1 MRMDER
7 LTSDLLA
14 NKRGRMEVTP
24 AVDPAKDLNPHR
36 DGSSDGDSFYIVS
49 YLQGGGLK
57 FTVLFHMMLLYR
69 CPSPPAPC
77 ALLALSVLDEDNLEY
92 FSREISAKLPELTD
106 ALDIVMP
113 TGHLSGTI
121 DALTI
126 EGHATDESGKPR
138 LDIKMT
144 LKAMGLTLPDLGAG
158 VIPFADGQDY
168 EYAFPRM
175 ATCGTLTVKGELYN
189 VTGTSWLDREWGKFG
204 PSKWTWMCIQVDNGP
219 QISIW
224 DQQNDNK
231 NDQQNNNENTNSY
244 VGGQAFATILNLDDS
259 LSVTSA
265 TIKELTS
272 RTIPN
277 TNRTYPNRWS
287 VRIPGGTEL
296 TVRLLKDEQEIN
308 SNSAIPRIEGK
319 CSVEEGEKVTGVAF
333 VELCDLRPF
342 FHSSET
348 EPRNGKTDV

>member
-77 ALLALSVLDEDNLEY
+77 ALLALSVLDEKTGEY
-92 FSREISAKLPELTD
+92 FSREMPASLPQRTD
-106 ALDIVMP
+106 GLDIDMP

-126 EGHATDESGKPR
+126 EGRATDEFDKPR

-144 LKAMGLTLPDLGAG
+144 LKATGPTLPDLGAG

-175 ATCGTLTVKGELYN
+175 AASGTLTVNGNLYN
-189 VTGTSWLDREWGKFG
+189 VSGTSWLDREWGKFG
-204 PSKWTWMCIQVDNGP
+204 PSKWTWMSIEVDNGP
-219 QISIW
+219 LISIW
-224 DQQNDNK
+224 DQQNDNV
-231 NDQQNNNENTNSY
+231 NPNSY
-244 VGGQAFATILNLDDS
+244 VSGQAFATILNLDDS

-265 TIKELTS
+265 IIKELS
-272 RTIPN
+272 SGTIPN
-277 TNRTYPNRWS
+277 TKRTYPNRWS
-287 VRIPGGTEL
+287 VSIPGRAEL

-319 CSVEEGEKVTGVAF
+319 CSVEEGEKVIGVAF
-333 VELCDLRPF
+333 VELCNLFPF
-342 FHSSET
+342 FHS
-348 EPRNGKTDV
+348 